1 MGLFIV
7 IDLLSM
13 IYPSQ
18 DGHRDEAQAGR
29 GPVRRRVRGHLEE
42 VQHHHRRQ
50 DAQGKL
56 DIEQD
61 AEQWAKEG
69 LINHDGRIT
78 RGSMPLVVILNN
90 LALR

>member
-42 VQHHHRRQ
+42 VQHHHRCQ
-50 DAQGKL
+50 DAQGKSCKL
-56 DIEQD
+56 SYRCKNINPRLL
-61 AEQWAKEG
+61 G
-69 LINHDGRIT
+69 LLI
-78 RGSMPLVVILNN
+78 
-90 LALR
+90 